1 MSKTKRRLKAQ
12 KRMAQSESNGLKTVS
27 RPCFNCGGSGPHFVP
42 PFLGDS
48 GFYMCSKPT
57 DLGIEESA

>member
-12 KRMAQSESNGLKTVS
+12 KRRMQSESNGLKTVS
-27 RPCFNCGGSGPHFVP
+27 RLCPNCGGSGPHFVP
-42 PFLGDS
+42 PCFGDS
-48 GFYMCSKPT
+48 GFFICSKPT